1 MADQTLNFQSITP
14 AIGEEVCGFDITG
27 TTDAQAA
34 AMRARLADRKVLV
47 FRGQTAS
54 PAEFARFMHHFG
66 EPAPEDLQV
75 EEGNPP
81 EVGAIHI
88 RPSERQTINF
98 WHQDHTFRE
107 IQTPVL
113 ALYANMLPP
122 CGGDTL
128 FTNLEAAYDALP
140 DETKQRIAGL
150 HTLHKVTVTQNTRR
164 RQTEEEI
171 AAYETAP
178 AVRHPLVARNPE
190 NGRPYLLVNVP
201 IYCRSIAEMPGPEGY
216 ALLAELYAHSSRPEF
231 HFRLTWKPGTLIV
244 WDNARTLHYPVA
256 DYFPHERRLWRVV
269 IKGTERP
276 VAASS
281 IVRSD

>member
-1 MADQTLNFQSITP
+1 MSEPPLNFKSITP
-14 AIGEEVCGFDITG
+14 AIGAEICGFDVTG
-27 TTDAQAA
+27 TTDAQANTL
-34 AMRARLADRKVLV
+34 RTTLTDRKVLV
-47 FRGQTAS
+47 FRGQTAT
-54 PAEFARFMHHFG
+54 PAEFACFMGIFG
-66 EPAPEDLQV
+66 EPVPEDLKV
-75 EEGNPP
+75 EDGNPP

-107 IQTPVL
+107 HLTPVL
-113 ALYANMLPP
+113 ALYANLLPP

-140 DETKQRIAGL
+140 NETKDRIAGL

-171 AAYETAP
+171 TAYETALP
-178 AVRHPLVARNPE
+178 VRHPLVARNPE

-201 IYCRSIAEMPGPEGY
+201 IYCRSVEEMPGADGD
-216 ALLAELYAHSSRPEF
+216 ALLAELYAHASRPEF
-231 HFRLTWKPGTLIV
+231 HFRLNWKPGTMIV

-276 VAASS
+276 VAA
-281 IVRSD
+281 